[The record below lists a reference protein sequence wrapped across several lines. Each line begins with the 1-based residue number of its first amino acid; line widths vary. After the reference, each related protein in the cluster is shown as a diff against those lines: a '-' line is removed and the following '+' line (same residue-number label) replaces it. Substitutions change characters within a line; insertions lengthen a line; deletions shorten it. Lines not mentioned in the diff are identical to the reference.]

1 MFFFAYLFSVDYLKL
16 LNFPF
21 SDCLLAR
28 GGPARGRPAKGWL
41 MVLQD
46 FFSFTKVLSGREL
59 FLGSLKTLME

>member
-1 MFFFAYLFSVDYLKL
+1 MDYLKL

-21 SDCLLAR
+21 SDSLLARGGPAR

-59 FLGSLKTLME
+59 FLGSL